1 MAAESPG
8 RLPPSGCP
16 EFSGA
21 EDLANNDTET
31 AKWTF
36 SPKVFCPLLG
46 SNLEVDQARSLCRLD
61 CKHEDQTKKAVKKR
75 NLHKAVLNQT
85 KKGEINSPDCLN
97 NYKDGM
103 KCHISCIGRPSIKDF
118 FKEYQQIAQVM
129 LLLQDI
135 RIETCKPISQ
145 ILFANNDLLL
155 QLLTI
160 IKTMFNIKSF
170 CSTINRIQNNDKAKI
185 SIKLIKKFALF
196 CFQKDL
202 WPHCWLNGP
211 TKDISIKSCCK
222 EIESSLYFY
231 NTEKEKLNTGILQY
245 SPNSYTAIFKRCSD
259 YSILPFIIYKQLSV
273 HYNKLN
279 TTICYNVTDDTT
291 YHRDAVIGTYSFK
304 LRRPYE
310 EQPVFHTF
318 LVLRQHICFDQVIL
332 GADFCKAQNV
342 S

>member
-8 RLPPSGCP
+8 RLQPSGCP

-31 AKWTF
+31 AKRTF

-46 SNLEVDQARSLCRLD
+46 SNLEVDQARRLCQLN

-145 ILFANNDLLL
+145 ILQSNHDLLL

-160 IKTMFNIKSF
+160 LKTMFYIKRYV
-170 CSTINRIQNNDKAKI
+170 STINRIQNNDKAII

-202 WPHCWLNGP
+202 WPHCWLKRP

-222 EIESSLYFY
+222 EIQSSLYFY
-231 NTEKEKLNTGILQY
+231 NTEREKLNTGILKS
-245 SPNSYTAIFKRCSD
+245 SPNLYTAIFKCCSG
-259 YSILPFIIYKQLSV
+259 YSILPFQHYKQLSV

-279 TTICYNVTDDTT
+279 TSVIYNVKDDTS
-291 YHRDAVIGTYSFK
+291 YNRNAVLGSYSFK
-304 LRRPYE
+304 LRLPYT
-310 EQPVFHTF
+310 EQYVFHTF
-318 LVLRQHICFDQVIL
+318 LILRQHIYFDRIIL